1 MERDKNCDLRACLSI
16 QPRRSY
22 TVPARKTQEL
32 ASELL
37 SLVNNDSVRAMQR
50 GLGGLPHER
59 LHQEA
64 IAIIREIM
72 YYSPNRQIDWYYE
85 RAIEKLNRLRLARK

>member
-1 MERDKNCDLRACLSI
+1 MKKDNNCDLQACLSV

-22 TVPARKTQEL
+22 ALPTRKTQEL

-37 SLVNNDSVRAMQR
+37 SLVNDDSVRAM
-50 GLGGLPHER
+50 
-59 LHQEA
+59 
-64 IAIIREIM
+64 AIIQEIM

-85 RAIEKLNRLRLARK
+85 RAIEKLNRLHSTPK

>member
-1 MERDKNCDLRACLSI
+1 MERESDCDLRACLSI

-22 TVPARKTQEL
+22 AVPARKTQEL

-37 SLVNNDSVRAMQR
+37 SLVNNDSAR
-50 GLGGLPHER
+50 
-59 LHQEA
+59 A

-85 RAIEKLNRLRLARK
+85 RAIEKLNRLHFTHK